1 MSDKELETEIKKIE
15 SEKELIE
22 IELDQSKNKWA
33 KYVIENHD
41 SILNN
46 MQPVVVK
53 KKKNIRLKEFMDRL
67 KIVLGFKK

>member
-1 MSDKELETEIKKIE
+1 MSDKELESEIKKIE

-46 MQPVVVK
+46 TQPVVVK
-53 KKKNIRLKEFMDRL
+53 KKKNIRLKEFMNRL